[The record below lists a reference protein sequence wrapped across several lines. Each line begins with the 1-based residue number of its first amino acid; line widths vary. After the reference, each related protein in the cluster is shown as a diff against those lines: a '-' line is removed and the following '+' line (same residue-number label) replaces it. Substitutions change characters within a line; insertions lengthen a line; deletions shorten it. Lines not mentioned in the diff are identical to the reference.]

1 MRKIHPLQAIQAGW
15 IRYSNK
21 AGMYTSFTIMT
32 LLISLV
38 LTAVASGI
46 GNIFSFNSFIQGTVV
61 AILVGVVG
69 GVINIGYAHFASKDE
84 SGIDV
89 EFGDFFL
96 GFSENVKSLVLV
108 LIATVLI
115 SQISALTVPQELQ
128 NLNLE
133 EENQIQNFEELTMIF
148 EEIGVVF
155 WDNIGSILSFL
166 AIQLFFGIVLMFAP
180 FAASLEKQDAIQ
192 ALRSSIGSALPNFF
206 NILIAYLMIALA
218 VAIFTFLL
226 SLLGTAGLIILVIS
240 SFIGLF
246 VFIPVLNLVAYDMF
260 TQLKDN

>member
-46 GNIFSFNSFIQGTVV
+46 GNIFSFNTFIQGTVV

-69 GVINIGYAHFASKDE
+69 GVINIGYAHFAAKDE
-84 SGIDV
+84 SGVDV

-108 LIATVLI
+108 LIATVFV
-115 SQISALTVPQELQ
+115 SQISALTTPQELQ

-133 EENQIQNFEELTMIF
+133 EENQIQSLEELSMIF
-148 EEIGVVF
+148 EEIVVVF
-155 WDNIGSILSFL
+155 LDNIGSILSFL
-166 AIQLFFGIVLMFAP
+166 ALQLFLGIVLMFAP

-192 ALRSSIGSALPNFF
+192 ALPVQRAAGFDVVKRGSRRRTGNKSGTRQSAQENGFF
-206 NILIAYLMIALA
+206 HVYL
-218 VAIFTFLL
+218 F
-226 SLLGTAGLIILVIS
+226 LIIRPSGGQFGAFAPLVIPS
-240 SFIGLF
+240 GYS
-246 VFIPVLNLVAYDMF
+246 
-260 TQLKDN
+260 T